1 MQPGQRAGIPT
12 LLVLQNRDFRSL
24 WTSGSLVEGARR
36 LEIFTLSWFILVT
49 TNSPFQLGLPWVF
62 FHAPMPLFG
71 LFSGV
76 IADRFS
82 RHKVLVS
89 AQIINAFTALAI
101 LLLIVGD
108 LIQPWHVYIASFVSG
123 TTRALDQPSRR
134 GAILDIVGAR
144 RLINA
149 MSLEAIG
156 RTVGKMGGVLLAGG
170 LISLSGIGAAYV
182 CGLAVHLLTLWLL
195 MGVTIPRSSRIPS
208 AESVWSSLREAIRYV
223 QRRPMLLGMLYA
235 TVVMNLLVL
244 PYTQFIPAIGR
255 IHLGAGAGLVGLLAS
270 ADAIG
275 VFAAAGALAAVR
287 DIQYH
292 GRWFV
297 GACLTIILVAILF
310 AWSPWYAFAVVVLV
324 GMGIGQGLFMSVQ
337 SPIMMLWSPPEMRG
351 RMLGLMGICIGAGIP
366 LGTLAIGGMA
376 SALDTRWAIFISALT
391 GLVLYLPAI
400 IFTPLVRE
408 RLEDQPRQDGDR
420 VGG

>member
-1 MQPGQRAGIPT
+1 MQPGPRTGIPT
-12 LLVLQNRDFRSL
+12 LLVLQNRDFRNLLALGGLS
-24 WTSGSLVEGARR
+24 EGARR
-36 LEIFTLSWFILVT
+36 LELFTLSWFILVT

-62 FHAPMPLFG
+62 FHIPSPLFG

-89 AQIINAFTALAI
+89 AQVMNTFTALAI
-101 LLLIVGD
+101 LFLIVGD

-123 TTRALDQPSRR
+123 TTRALEFPSRR
-134 GAILDIVGAR
+134 TSILDIVGPR

-149 MSLEAIG
+149 MSLEAISM
-156 RTVGKMGGVLLAGG
+156 TVGRMGGFLLAGG
-170 LISLSGIGAAYV
+170 LISLSGLGAAYG
-182 CGLAVHLLTLWLL
+182 CGLAVHLLALWVVIR
-195 MGVTIPRSSRIPS
+195 VTIPRFGGIPRG
-208 AESVWSSLREAIRYV
+208 ESVWSSLREATRSV
-223 QRRPMLLGMLYA
+223 RRRPMLLGLLYA
-235 TVVMNLLVL
+235 TVVMNLAVF
-244 PYTQFIPAIGR
+244 PYQQFIPAIGR
-255 IHLGAGAGLVGLLAS
+255 DHLGVGAGLVGLLAAS
-270 ADAIG
+270 DTIG
-275 VFAAAGALAAVR
+275 VLTAAAAVASVR

-324 GMGIGQGLFMSVQ
+324 GMGVGQGLFMSVQ

-351 RMLGLMGICIGAGIP
+351 RMLGLMSICIGAGIP

-400 IFTPLVRE
+400 IFTPLTRQ
-408 RLEDQPRQDGDR
+408 RLEDQARQDGDR
-420 VGG
+420 D